1 MFSFRLATLDDIQKL
16 VELRIKFIKEVRI
29 DAPTDGLDEYREVMS
44 NYLKKEMSSGNFI
57 AWLAITNNEIIATS
71 GLITIQR
78 QPQLWNM
85 SGQEVYIMNMYTKPE
100 WRRKGIGTAILEK
113 LIDEARN
120 RGVEAIKLHAT
131 PMGKALY
138 EKRGFKMAHPEMYL
152 YIE

>member
-57 AWLAITNNEIIATS
+57 AWLAITNKEIIATS

-100 WRRKGIGTAILEK
+100 WRREGIGTAILEK

>member
-1 MFSFRLATLDDIQKL
+1 MFFLRLATKDDIQQI
-16 VELRIKFIKEVRI
+16 VELRIKFLKEVRI